1 LKQQVL
7 LKNKYNAK
15 STNLRC
21 TDSEEFTQGH
31 IDDAVNVNWL
41 GDNFVA
47 DAKKFDKTKP
57 ILYIVKVE
65 TEAKKATEKLNE
77 LGFKTYTN

>member
-1 LKQQVL
+1 MIEATGL

-57 ILYIVKVE
+57 IFYIVKW
-65 TEAKKATEKLNE
+65 KQSKRQLKSSMN
-77 LGFKTYTN
+77 